1 MALCFS
7 LKCLTLKEVIVLI
20 SLKIK
25 GVSSEFKRLREELR
39 KEEKR
44 KLQKVCEQAIAELRD
59 KTPVDTGFAK
69 SQWRL
74 VKTKSK
80 TPEFEIHNETPY
92 IDFLNLGSSKQA
104 PKYFVERTMLK
115 YGKPVGAITKYSS

>member
-1 MALCFS
+1 M
-7 LKCLTLKEVIVLI
+7 IVLI

-25 GVSSEFKRLREELR
+25 GVSSEFKKLREELR
-39 KEEKR
+39 KEEEK

-69 SQWRL
+69 SQWKL
-74 VKTKSK
+74 AKAKSK

-104 PKYFVERTMLK
+104 PKYFVEKTMLK